1 MMRGLLLE
9 MFALSQ
15 KRTFAPHKSC
25 PLYPENDINDVSGCA
40 ATAGERDGSGSAF
53 APRIQRR
60 STGLDYR
67 NRDCPPKYCLYGS
80 SLRTSDTGSPNTH
93 YLWRPRSSRTMGR
106 CKPELVVNQQSRQ
119 QEQRWQL
126 ESRGSSSAS
135 ILDAITTPS
144 GLSVFAADIISQW
157 HHVRFTRK
165 QTFALHY
172 PLSGRQPSAAF
183 RSDRTK
189 AAHVATRLSKNSNF
203 PPPERGLSP

>member
-119 QEQRWQL
+119 AR
-126 ESRGSSSAS
+126 
-135 ILDAITTPS
+135 
-144 GLSVFAADIISQW
+144 AA
-157 HHVRFTRK
+157 
-165 QTFALHY
+165 
-172 PLSGRQPSAAF
+172 
-183 RSDRTK
+183 
-189 AAHVATRLSKNSNF
+189 VATRITRVIVSLHTRCHNNT
-203 PPPERGLSP
+203 ERPVSIRCRHH